1 MHILPKMDNE
11 CMTLK
16 KYHEKRDF
24 KRTPEPYGKSKAQS
38 KNLYL
43 IQKHDASHL
52 HYDLRLQIDGVLKS
66 WAVPKGPSLDPSVKR
81 LAVHVEDHPLEY
93 GSFEGIIP
101 EGEYGGGTVMLWDKG
116 QWESQD
122 ADAEK
127 AYEKGNL
134 TFLLKGKKLHGL
146 WKLVRIKSTPK
157 NWLLIKINDEYAK
170 PEKQYDITR
179 AEPLSVSTHRSL
191 DEIASKAD
199 KVWDEGKE
207 KKLKAKS
214 APKKGRSKKKSLI

>member
-1 MHILPKMDNE
+1 
-11 CMTLK
+11 MTLK

-24 KRTPEPYGKSKAQS
+24 KRTPEPYGKSNVQS
-38 KNLYL
+38 KSLYL

-66 WAVPKGPSLDPSVKR
+66 WAVPKGPSLDPNVKR
-81 LAVHVEDHPLEY
+81 LAVHVEDHPIEY

-116 QWESQD
+116 QWQCQD

-127 AYEKGNL
+127 AYEKGNM

-157 NWLLIKINDEYAK
+157 NWLLIKISDEYAK
-170 PEKQYDITR
+170 PESKYDITKK
-179 AEPLSVSTHRSL
+179 EPLSVQTQRSMN
-191 DEIASKAD
+191 EIADQAER
-199 KVWDEGKE
+199 VWDNGKE
-207 KKLKAKS
+207 KKVKS
-214 APKKGRSKKKSLI
+214 KTTSSSKKSRSKKKSMT